1 MASRSTSRT
10 VRPVRAPPDDPEA
23 SKANPVQDLDLEL
36 DLDELINLELDLVS
50 NLILY

>member
-1 MASRSTSRT
+1 MLKGYSVPQGIFCTFPKGSSG
-10 VRPVRAPPDDPEA
+10 
-23 SKANPVQDLDLEL
+23 NPVQDLDLEL